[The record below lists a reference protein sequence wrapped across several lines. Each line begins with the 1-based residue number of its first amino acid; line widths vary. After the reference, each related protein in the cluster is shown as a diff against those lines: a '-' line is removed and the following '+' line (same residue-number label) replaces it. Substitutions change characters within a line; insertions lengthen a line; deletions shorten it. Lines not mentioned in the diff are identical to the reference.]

1 MIVGAI
7 KHKTLMSNEN
17 ESALDNRMSF
27 QDFKRLTVDE
37 RDYFIFDT
45 LCRVDSRTAAFE
57 SKYAKAWV
65 ETVMK
70 AMLGLTLTGVLG
82 AILATVGL
90 KGH

>member
-1 MIVGAI
+1 MA
-7 KHKTLMSNEN
+7 TDEQS
-17 ESALDNRMSF
+17 SLDNRMSF

-45 LCRVDSRTAAFE
+45 LCRVDSRTAAIE
-57 SKYAKAWV
+57 NKYAKAWV

-70 AMLGLTLTGVLG
+70 GFVGLTLTGVV
-82 AILATVGL
+82 ATLLTTIGISV